1 MAKGGNLS
9 PFSLSFTGIEGKGGK
24 RGKGE
29 KEVRIKRMR
38 AVEALIPWS
47 ARAQEEAQAL
57 FLNKPCATELES
69 D

>member
-9 PFSLSFTGIEGKGGK
+9 PFSLSFTGIEGKDGK
-24 RGKGE
+24 RDKGE
-29 KEVRIKRMR
+29 KGVRIKRMR
-38 AVEALIPWS
+38 ASSALIPWF

-57 FLNKPCATELES
+57 FLNKPCATKLES

>member
-1 MAKGGNLS
+1 MAKGKPLS
-9 PFSLSFTGIEGKGGK
+9 LLTLLTGIEGKDGK
-24 RGKGE
+24 RGKG
-29 KEVRIKRMR
+29 VRIKGMR
-38 AVEALIPWS
+38 AEGALIPWF